1 MKFHQ
6 ITGNWHTLSV
16 SAYISREKVV
26 AKTKE
31 KEIPPDGKLED
42 DSSNEID
49 ELRRASILV
58 RLFRFQRAVP
68 KSDVPSSAKK
78 GSIKARHWLLPSA
91 RPLEN

>member
-1 MKFHQ
+1 LR
-6 ITGNWHTLSV
+6 ISC
-16 SAYISREKVV
+16 SREKVV

-31 KEIPPDGKLED
+31 KEIPPDGKPED

-68 KSDVPSSAKK
+68 K
-78 GSIKARHWLLPSA
+78 I
-91 RPLEN
+91 EE